1 MTVGLRSRTA
11 DRVKRV
17 IVMVGLPARGKTHI
31 ARRVTRYLKWQG
43 VDARIFNVGSY
54 RRERLGAR
62 QPHSFFDPDNDDGRA
77 ARRAMAEAAL
87 SDVLAWLEDGGE
99 VAIYDATNIT
109 RARRDWVQS
118 TLEAHDVEVVFLE
131 SVCNDPAIIDNNV
144 RQTKIRSPDYVGV
157 DPEAAVRD
165 FRARIAHYERSYEP
179 LDDAVK
185 YIRLVD
191 VGRQVVINRIR
202 GWLLGSIV
210 NLLTCVHL
218 EPRTIYLSRHGE
230 SEYNA
235 LGRIGGDSDLTDAGA
250 RYAGRLAD
258 HLHETLGEDGP
269 TDAVTVWTSTLVRTR
284 RTAEPLRW
292 RKRSLKELDEIDA
305 GRCDG
310 MTYDEIRDALPSEY
324 AARKAD
330 KLRYRYPRGESYQDV
345 VRRLEPVIL
354 EIERHRGPLVI
365 VAHQAVLRVL
375 YGYFTNVPASRIPH
389 LEMPLHTLIALTPIA
404 YGAEEQRIE
413 LDGVRS
419 GDRRPG
425 GTCT

>member
-11 DRVKRV
+11 DRIKRV

-54 RRERLGAR
+54 RRERLGAH
-62 QPHSFFDPDNDDGRA
+62 QPHSFFDPDNPDGQQ

-87 SDVLAWLEDGGE
+87 ADVLAWLEDGGE

-109 RARRDWVQS
+109 RARRDWVQTS
-118 TLEAHDVEVVFLE
+118 LEAHGVEVVFLE
-131 SVCNDPAIIDNNV
+131 SVCNDPAIIENNV

-157 DPEAAVRD
+157 DPEKAVAD

-179 LDDAVK
+179 LDDACR

-235 LGRIGGDSDLTDAGA
+235 LGRIGGDSGLTDNGA
-250 RYAGRLAD
+250 AYADRLAV
-258 HLHETLGEDGP
+258 HLHGVFGVEGDGIP
-269 TDAVTVWTSTLVRTR
+269 VWTSTLQRTR
-284 RTAEPLRW
+284 RTAEPLGWKTRA
-292 RKRSLKELDEIDA
+292 LKELDEIDA
-305 GRCDG
+305 GTCDG
-310 MTYDEIRDALPSEY
+310 MTYDEIRAALPLEY

-365 VAHQAVLRVL
+365 IAHQAVLRVL
-375 YGYFTNVPASRIPH
+375 YAYFTNVPASRIPH
-389 LEMPLHTLIALTPIA
+389 LQMPLHTLIALTPIA
-404 YGAEEQRIE
+404 YGAEE
-413 LDGVRS
+413 
-419 GDRRPG
+419 DRTPL
-425 GTCT
+425 

>member
-1 MTVGLRSRTA
+1 LTVGIRSRTA
-11 DRVKRV
+11 HRIKRV

-54 RRERLGAR
+54 RRERLGAH
-62 QPHSFFDPDNDDGRA
+62 QPHSFFDPDNPEGRA

-87 SDVLAWLEDGGE
+87 EDVRAWLADGGE

-118 TLEAHDVEVVFLE
+118 TLDQDGTEVVFLE
-131 SVCNDPAIIDNNV
+131 SVCTDSAIIENNV

-157 DPEAAVRD
+157 DPEQAVAD

-179 LDDAVK
+179 LDDACR

-235 LGRIGGDSDLTDAGA
+235 LGRIGGDSALTERGA
-250 RYAGRLAD
+250 DYAERLAEY
-258 HLHETLGEDGP
+258 LHETLDPDG
-269 TDAVTVWTSTLVRTR
+269 TNDDVTVWTSTLVRTR
-284 RTAEPLRW
+284 STAAPLRW
-292 RKRSLKELDEIDA
+292 GTRVLKELDEIDA
-305 GRCDG
+305 GTCDG
-310 MTYDEIRDALPSEY
+310 MTYDEIHTALPMEF
-324 AARKAD
+324 AARQSD

-365 VAHQAVLRVL
+365 IGHQAVLRVL
-375 YGYFTNVPASRIPH
+375 YGYFTNTPASRIPH
-389 LEMPLHTLIALTPIA
+389 LDVPLHTVIELTPIA
-404 YGAEEQRIE
+404 YGAEE
-413 LDGVRS
+413 
-419 GDRRPG
+419 RRVPLA
-425 GTCT
+425 